1 MASIYKI
8 NKGVNKPIEFKGF
21 KAQYITYLGIGL
33 VILLLLFAM
42 LYIMGINL
50 YICILV
56 VGGLG
61 VGLFLTVFRLSLQYG
76 EHGLLK
82 RLARKYIPE
91 YIRFRSRGLFLNLD
105 SNLKNDKGRRR
116 DGETH

>member
-8 NKGVNKPIEFKGF
+8 NKGINKPIEFKGF

-33 VILLLLFAM
+33 VMLLLLFAA
-42 LYIMGINL
+42 LYIMGVNL

-56 VGGLG
+56 VGGLDL
-61 VGLFLTVFRLSLQYG
+61 GLFLTVFRLSLQYG

-91 YIRFRSRGLFLNLD
+91 YIRFRSRSLFLNLD
-105 SNLKNDKGRRR
+105 SQLKYHKERRCN
-116 DGETH
+116 GKAN